1 MADKRRVVKVGT
13 EPSWINILHFFIS
26 PTESSVFKSAS
37 KIFLSNKM
45 ERLYFSLKLNSNR
58 EIPADA
64 SIIKTGEKNTLCE
77 EESHGNGE
85 VIFDT

>member
-1 MADKRRVVKVGT
+1 MADKRRVVKVGRSLLGST
-13 EPSWINILHFFIS
+13 FSIFIS

-37 KIFLSNKM
+37 KIVLSNKM

-64 SIIKTGEKNTLCE
+64 SIIKTGEKNTPCE

>member
-1 MADKRRVVKVGT
+1 
-13 EPSWINILHFFIS
+13 
-26 PTESSVFKSAS
+26 
-37 KIFLSNKM
+37 M

-64 SIIKTGEKNTLCE
+64 SIIKTEEKKTPCQE
-77 EESHGNGE
+77 KSHGNGE

>member
-1 MADKRRVVKVGT
+1 M
-13 EPSWINILHFFIS
+13 
-26 PTESSVFKSAS
+26 SAS
-37 KIFLSNKM
+37 KIVLSNKM

-64 SIIKTGEKNTLCE
+64 SIIKTEKKTTPCE

>member
-1 MADKRRVVKVGT
+1 
-13 EPSWINILHFFIS
+13 
-26 PTESSVFKSAS
+26 
-37 KIFLSNKM
+37 M

-64 SIIKTGEKNTLCE
+64 SIIKTGEKKTPCK

>member
-13 EPSWINILHFFIS
+13 EPSWINILYFNF

-37 KIFLSNKM
+37 KIVLSNKM

-64 SIIKTGEKNTLCE
+64 SIIKTGEKKSFK
-77 EESHGNGE
+77 ESHGNGE

>member
-13 EPSWINILHFFIS
+13 EPSWINILYFYF

-37 KIFLSNKM
+37 KIVLSNKM

-64 SIIKTGEKNTLCE
+64 SIIKTGEKKTPCE
-77 EESHGNGE
+77 GESHGNGE